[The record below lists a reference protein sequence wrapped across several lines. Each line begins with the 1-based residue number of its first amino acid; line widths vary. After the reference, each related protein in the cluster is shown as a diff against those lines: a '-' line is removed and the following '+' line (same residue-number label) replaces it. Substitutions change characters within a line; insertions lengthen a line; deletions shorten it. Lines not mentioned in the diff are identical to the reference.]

1 MSNINPPF
9 TNKTS
14 VTVPLT
20 EQAKLSDGAMALIT
34 VLLVFIGTILVT
46 IGIGVAVGWAWAIT
60 VLGALVIVY
69 GLITGNSI

>member
-1 MSNINPPF
+1 MSNINPSF
-9 TNKTS
+9 SNKTNAA
-14 VTVPLT
+14 VPPT
-20 EQAKLSDGAMALIT
+20 EEAKLTPGGLVAIT

-46 IGIGVAVGWAWAIT
+46 IGVGVTLGWAWAIT